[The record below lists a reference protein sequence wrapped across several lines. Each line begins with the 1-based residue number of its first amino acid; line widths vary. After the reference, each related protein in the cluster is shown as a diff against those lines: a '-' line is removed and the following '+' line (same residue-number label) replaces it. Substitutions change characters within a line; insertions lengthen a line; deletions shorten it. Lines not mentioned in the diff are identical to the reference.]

1 MSIEEQAEQLIDGQE
16 VQETEPL
23 PESEVEVPVS
33 GEMPEQEPS
42 EDDELI
48 VTIGGDSPPQE
59 EDDGFN
65 GQPAPQWA
73 KDLRKNYSEQSKE
86 VKRLQ
91 KELDAKNNPQK
102 VEPEKDLTLGNKPKL
117 EEYAY
122 DEDQYAE
129 ALDIWYDRKAQVE
142 KRKAE
147 VDAEQ
152 QKTQEQ
158 IQAVVNSYN
167 EKKQQ
172 LKVRDFED
180 AESELTDKL
189 SVQQQGLILE
199 GADNPALVVYAL
211 GKNKARL
218 DELAKIT
225 NPAKFAFAV
234 ARLETQMK
242 TTTRKAAV
250 APEKTVT
257 GSSSTSGTTDTTLD
271 RLRKEAEKTGDY
283 SKVVQHKRKLKQQK

>member
-1 MSIEEQAEQLIDGQE
+1 MQPEEMAEQFDDEQDD
-16 VQETEPL
+16 QETENQD
-23 PESEVEVPVS
+23 ESTETEDS
-33 GEMPEQEPS
+33 SEMEQNDES

-48 VTIGGDSPPQE
+48 VTIGEDAPPQE
-59 EDDGFN
+59 QDDGFN
-65 GQPAPQWA
+65 GQPAPQWV
-73 KDLRKNYSEQSKE
+73 KDLRKENRDLKKQLKS
-86 VKRLQ
+86 
-91 KELDAKNNPQK
+91 NPDTTKK
-102 VEPEKDLTLGNKPKL
+102 VDEDLTLGEKPKL
-117 EEYAY
+117 EQYGY

-129 ALDIWYDRKAQVE
+129 ALDIWYDRKAKVD

-147 VDAEQ
+147 VEAEQ
-152 QKTQEQ
+152 LKAQEQ

-167 EKKQQ
+167 EKKQK
-172 LKVRDFED
+172 LKVRDFDE

-199 GADNPALVVYAL
+199 GADDPALVVYAL

-218 DELAKIT
+218 EELAKIT

-242 TTTRKAAV
+242 TSTRKAAV
-250 APEKTVT
+250 APEKTIA
-257 GSSSTSGTTDTTLD
+257 GNGSTSGTADTTLD

-283 SKVVQHKRKLKQQK
+283 SKVVQYKRKQKNKQ

>member
-1 MSIEEQAEQLIDGQE
+1 MSIEEQADDQFNDDDLIED
-16 VQETEPL
+16 QETDL
-23 PESEVEVPVS
+23 QDESELDDESEDAETAPN
-33 GEMPEQEPS
+33 EES

-48 VTIGGDSPPQE
+48 VTFGEDSPPQE
-59 EDDGFN
+59 DEDDFN
-65 GQPAPQWA
+65 GQPAPQWV
-73 KDLRKNYSEQSKE
+73 KDLRKKNRELEKQLKATQPVAKE
-86 VKRLQ
+86 T
-91 KELDAKNNPQK
+91 KE
-102 VEPEKDLTLGNKPKL
+102 DLVLGAKPKL

-129 ALDIWYDRKAQVE
+129 ALDIWYDRKTQVE

-152 QKTQEQ
+152 QKAQEQ

-172 LKVRDFED
+172 LKVRDFES
-180 AESELTDKL
+180 AETELADKL
-189 SVQQQGLILE
+189 SIQQQGLILE
-199 GADNPALVVYAL
+199 GADNPALLVYAL

-234 ARLETQMK
+234 AKLETQMK
-242 TTTRKAAV
+242 QSTRKAAV

-257 GSSSTSGTTDTTLD
+257 GGASTSGTTDTTLD

-283 SKVVQHKRKLKQQK
+283 SKVVQHKRKQKQK

>member
-1 MSIEEQAEQLIDGQE
+1 MSIEEQADDQFNDDDLIED
-16 VQETEPL
+16 QETDL
-23 PESEVEVPVS
+23 QDESESNDES
-33 GEMPEQEPS
+33 NDTEMESS
-42 EDDELI
+42 EDSNDDELV
-48 VTIGGDSPPQE
+48 VTFGEDSPPQE

-65 GQPAPQWA
+65 GQPAPQWV
-73 KDLRKNYSEQSKE
+73 KDLRKKNRELEKQLKAAQPVVKE
-86 VKRLQ
+86 T
-91 KELDAKNNPQK
+91 KE
-102 VEPEKDLTLGNKPKL
+102 DLVLGNKPKL

-172 LKVRDFED
+172 LKVRDFDD

-199 GADNPALVVYAL
+199 GADNPALMVYAL

-234 ARLETQMK
+234 AKLETQMK
-242 TTTRKAAV
+242 TNTRKAAV

-257 GSSSTSGTTDTTLD
+257 GSGSTSGTTDTTLD

>member
-1 MSIEEQAEQLIDGQE
+1 MSIEEQADDQFNDDDLIED
-16 VQETEPL
+16 QETDL
-23 PESEVEVPVS
+23 QDESELDDES
-33 GEMPEQEPS
+33 NDTEMESS
-42 EDDELI
+42 EDSNDDELV
-48 VTIGGDSPPQE
+48 VTFGEDSPPQE

-65 GQPAPQWA
+65 GQPAPQWV
-73 KDLRKNYSEQSKE
+73 KDLRKKNRELEKQLKAAQPAVKE
-86 VKRLQ
+86 T
-91 KELDAKNNPQK
+91 KE
-102 VEPEKDLTLGNKPKL
+102 DLVLGNKPKL

-172 LKVRDFED
+172 LKVRDFDD

-199 GADNPALVVYAL
+199 GADNPALMVYAL

-234 ARLETQMK
+234 AKLETQMK
-242 TTTRKAAV
+242 TNTRKAAV

-257 GSSSTSGTTDTTLD
+257 GGASTSGTTDTTLD

>member
-1 MSIEEQAEQLIDGQE
+1 MSIEEQADDQFNDDDLIEGQE
-16 VQETEPL
+16 TDLQD
-23 PESEVEVPVS
+23 ESES
-33 GEMPEQEPS
+33 
-42 EDDELI
+42 DDEPNDTEMESNEDSDDNELV
-48 VTIGGDSPPQE
+48 VTFGEDSPPQE

-65 GQPAPQWA
+65 GQPAPQWV
-73 KDLRKNYSEQSKE
+73 KDLRKKNRELEKQLKAAQPVVKE
-86 VKRLQ
+86 T
-91 KELDAKNNPQK
+91 KE
-102 VEPEKDLTLGNKPKL
+102 DLVLGNKPKL

-172 LKVRDFED
+172 LKVRDFDD

-199 GADNPALVVYAL
+199 GADNPALMVYAL

-234 ARLETQMK
+234 AKLETQMK
-242 TTTRKAAV
+242 QSTRKAAV
-250 APEKTVT
+250 APEKTIT
-257 GSSSTSGTTDTTLD
+257 GGASTSGTTDTTLD

-283 SKVVQHKRKLKQQK
+283 SKVVQYKRKQKQK

>member
-1 MSIEEQAEQLIDGQE
+1 MMSIEEMAEQFEDEQE
-16 VQETEPL
+16 VQETEL
-23 PESEVEVPVS
+23 SPESEDEATET
-33 GEMPEQEPS
+33 GEMSEDEQN
-42 EDDELI
+42 EDDELV
-48 VTIGGDSPPQE
+48 VTIGEDSPPQE

-65 GQPAPQWA
+65 GQPAPQWV
-73 KDLRKNYSEQSKE
+73 KDLRKENRELKKQLKTNPETVKKE
-86 VKRLQ
+86 
-91 KELDAKNNPQK
+91 
-102 VEPEKDLTLGNKPKL
+102 EKDLVLGEKPKL
-117 EEYAY
+117 EQYAY

-129 ALDIWYDRKAQVE
+129 ALDIWYDRKAKVE

-147 VDAEQ
+147 VEAEQ
-152 QKTQEQ
+152 QKAQEQ

-180 AESELTDKL
+180 AETELTDKL

-234 ARLETQMK
+234 AKLETQMK
-242 TTTRKAAV
+242 TSTRKAAV
-250 APEKTVT
+250 APEKTIA
-257 GSSSTSGTTDTTLD
+257 GSGSTSGTTDTTLD
-271 RLRKEAEKTGDY
+271 RLRKEAAATGDY
-283 SKVVQHKRKLKQQK
+283 SKVGEYKRKQKNKQ